1 MAFSF
6 KELFKKEDHD
16 IVHDTR
22 KLSFNPIAEDQ
33 ALPARVHKD
42 TTKEVADNSSP
53 FELVEENSQAIK
65 KESTESNTHYFY
77 KDPVSNHD
85 MKENGTGLNFSDEPS
100 EDPPFSWFHDSVQK
114 EQSDMEMPFLEQST
128 DKEVQ
133 KISGAN
139 NSADF
144 FLSESEIDNNF
155 SFIKEESS
163 DQSRGN
169 GFWPLGEAESSKL
182 KKTALRPLEELN
194 PISRNVEQKPLPP
207 FLLDDGQI
215 NYKYIL
221 DQIRDMP
228 GIKECGVTHGNE
240 GSIVLSEPSGS
251 SEYFN
256 ESFIAGVRSF
266 RAQFGLMDE
275 NPLTINYKRDRLSFF
290 EHNDLFIGILHGPD
304 ELESDVERKILNL
317 LTQIAKTAKV

>member
-6 KELFKKEDHD
+6 KELFKKEDRE
-16 IVHDTR
+16 IVHDAS

-33 ALPARVHKD
+33 NLPAQINKD
-42 TTKEVADNSSP
+42 STKEVADNSSP
-53 FELVEENSQAIK
+53 FELVEEDSQAIK
-65 KESTESNTHYFY
+65 EKIAESNTHYRS
-77 KDPVSNHD
+77 KDPVSNSE

-100 EDPPFSWFHDSVQK
+100 EDPPFSWFHDPIHE
-114 EQSDMEMPFLEQST
+114 EQNDMEMPFLEQSAV
-128 DKEVQ
+128 EGVQ
-133 KISGAN
+133 EISGSN

-194 PISRNVEQKPLPP
+194 PISRNVEQKLLSP

-215 NYKYIL
+215 NYKHIL
-221 DQIRDMP
+221 DQIRSMP
-228 GIKECGVTHGNE
+228 GIKEWVLTHGNE
-240 GSIVLSEPSGS
+240 GSIFRSEPSGS

-266 RAQFGLMDE
+266 RAQFELVDE
-275 NPLTINYKRDRLSFF
+275 NPLTITYKRDRLCFF
-290 EHNDLFIGILHGPD
+290 EQNDLFIGILHGPD
-304 ELESDVERKILNL
+304 ELESNVQGKILNL
-317 LTQIAKTAKV
+317 LTQIAKTAKL